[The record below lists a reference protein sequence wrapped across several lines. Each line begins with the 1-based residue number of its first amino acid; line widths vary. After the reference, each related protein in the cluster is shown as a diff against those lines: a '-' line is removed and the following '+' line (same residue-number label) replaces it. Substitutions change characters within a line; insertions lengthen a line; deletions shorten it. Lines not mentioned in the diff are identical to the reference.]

1 MSDIKEKTCVMK
13 YFLSSIIYYKER
25 LKFFKYQ
32 TNLQAITNNNTSII
46 LSHYIT
52 SQQCIK
58 SESGN
63 VTSYIN
69 QEIKNSC
76 QFNFNI
82 SNFSFIVYH
91 ATLILQKQIV
101 SIQQKCRLNF
111 VNIIFIQLEMVF
123 QNDAQF

>member
-13 YFLSSIIYYKER
+13 YFLLSIIYYKER

-52 SQQCIK
+52 SQQCVK

-82 SNFSFIVYH
+82 SNFSLCYFDTAKANCFNSTKMSLKFCQYYIH
-91 ATLILQKQIV
+91 PTGNGFPK
-101 SIQQKCRLNF
+101 
-111 VNIIFIQLEMVF
+111 
-123 QNDAQF
+123 

>member
-13 YFLSSIIYYKER
+13 YFLTSIIYHEER
-25 LKFFKYQ
+25 LEFFKYQ

-63 VTSYIN
+63 VTKYIN
-69 QEIKNSC
+69 QEIKIVVNLSSPYPISRHTAKANYSDSTKLSLKFF
-76 QFNFNI
+76 QF
-82 SNFSFIVYH
+82 
-91 ATLILQKQIV
+91 L
-101 SIQQKCRLNF
+101 
-111 VNIIFIQLEMVF
+111 FIQLEMVF